1 MLQEAKKLFLAGV
14 GAAAMTY
21 DKSLEV
27 VEQLVARGKLTV
39 EEGKELSEEL
49 KRDVKEKAEAAKS
62 KANDKFQEMKPLTK
76 EDMTEVLQ
84 SLDFAT
90 KSEVEDLKS
99 RIKTLE
105 EIIAK
110 NK

>member
-49 KRDVKEKAEAAKS
+49 KKDVKEKAESAKS
-62 KANDKFQEMKPLTK
+62 KANNKIQEMKPLTK
-76 EDMTEVLQ
+76 EDMTEILK

-90 KSEVEDLKS
+90 KSEVEELKT
-99 RIKTLE
+99 RIAALE